1 MTQRKI
7 LLSTFSNISDHQDK
21 VVVLYE
27 EMKMAGYNVYLML
40 PKKIDVE
47 CEKSDRTWFV
57 DCPNRPGIAKGTFNI
72 RKLLSV
78 LSKVKEAKFDYI
90 FFETLHV
97 WNLPVMVFAEKKTQ
111 VLQMIHDVIPHGGDR
126 TAKQVD
132 LMNKAVGRLAD
143 KIFICNIKYKD
154 ALCKRYSVD
163 PNKVVSM
170 NLWERFPE

>member
-72 RKLLSV
+72 FFLRPCMYGIFLLWCLRKRKL
-78 LSKVKEAKFDYI
+78 KF
-90 FFETLHV
+90 F
-97 WNLPVMVFAEKKTQ
+97 K
-111 VLQMIHDVIPHGGDR
+111 
-126 TAKQVD
+126 
-132 LMNKAVGRLAD
+132 
-143 KIFICNIKYKD
+143 
-154 ALCKRYSVD
+154 
-163 PNKVVSM
+163 
-170 NLWERFPE
+170 